1 MRYAPSEK
9 LEIIRT
15 VEQSSLGVKRT
26 LAQIGIP
33 RSTFYNWY
41 DRYVTDGLDGLAD
54 RKPSPGPVWNRVP
67 DAVAEQLVT
76 LALAQPDLS
85 SRELAVRFTEKNRY
99 YLSESSV
106 YRILKSRDL
115 VTAPAFIVMKAA
127 DKFSNPT
134 TAVNQL
140 WQTDF
145 TYIKVIGW
153 GWFYLSTIMDDFSR
167 YVIAWRLCKTM
178 SAKDV
183 SDTLQDALEV
193 TGLDDVSVR
202 HRPRLLSDNG
212 PCYVS
217 SELRE
222 WLEEKGMTHTRGKP
236 YHPQTQGKIE
246 RWHRTLKNRIL
257 LDNHYL
263 PGDLERQL
271 EEFINH
277 YNTRRYHESL
287 NNLTPECV
295 FTGQGVAVL
304 KKRNDIK
311 LKTIALRKRLHFER
325 RAA

>member
-1 MRYAPSEK
+1 MRYVASEK

-33 RSTFYNWY
+33 RATFYNWY
-41 DRYVTDGLDGLAD
+41 DRYVTEGLDGLSD
-54 RKPSPGPVWNRVP
+54 RKPSPGAVWNKVP
-67 DAVAEQLVT
+67 DAVAERLVT
-76 LALAQPDLS
+76 LALAEPDLA
-85 SRELAVRFTEKNRY
+85 SRELSVRFTEQERY

-106 YRILKSRDL
+106 YRILKSRGL
-115 VTAPAFIVMKAA
+115 LTAPAFIVMKAA
-127 DKFSNPT
+127 DKFQNPT

-145 TYIKVIGW
+145 TYIKITGW
-153 GWFYLSTIMDDFSR
+153 GWYYLSTVMDDFSR
-167 YVIAWRLCKTM
+167 YIITWRLCRTM

-183 SDTLQDALEV
+183 SDTLQDALDA
-193 TGLDDVSVR
+193 TGLKDVGVR

-217 SELRE
+217 SELKL
-222 WLEEKGMTHTRGKP
+222 WLEENGIPHTRGAP

-246 RWHRTLKNRIL
+246 RWHRTLKDRIL
-257 LDNHYL
+257 LENYYL

-271 EEFINH
+271 QEFINH

-304 KKRNDIK
+304 KKRSDIK
-311 LKTIALRKRLHFER
+311 RKTIALRKKLHFER